1 MSNIGTLFSDRC
13 LFSLCVCC
21 VSLNLNLKVS
31 LQERGLIVYAKV
43 SKGSRPVVD
52 AKVIAKITPVSDQS
66 ETQLCIDLRD
76 NGAGDPDVTKD
87 DGVYSRYV
95 EGIKNLGRHRLVVE
109 AKSEGNAAVLRGA
122 TVPGEMIIF
131 RCNSYNI

>member
-1 MSNIGTLFSDRC
+1 MSLRE
-13 LFSLCVCC
+13 
-21 VSLNLNLKVS
+21 K
-31 LQERGLIVYAKV
+31 GLIVYAKV

-66 ETQLCIDLRD
+66 ETQLCIELKD
-76 NGAGDPDVTKD
+76 NGAGDPDMTKD

-109 AKSEGNAAVLRGA
+109 AKSGGNAAVLRGA
-122 TVPGEMIIF
+122 TVPGKYEKKTKESVGFCSFSSNEHNHSMF
-131 RCNSYNI
+131 LFN